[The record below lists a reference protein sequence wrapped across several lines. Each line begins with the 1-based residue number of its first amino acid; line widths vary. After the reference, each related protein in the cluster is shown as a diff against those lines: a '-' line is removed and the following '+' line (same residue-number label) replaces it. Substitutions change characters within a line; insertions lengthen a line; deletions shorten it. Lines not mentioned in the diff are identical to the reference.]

1 MHKRNLFNTFN
12 NFSTVIFPIRKITRL
27 IHKIYNKQRSHL
39 HIFYGIIVTMLHPK
53 DTQSL
58 KVSHDTSPTNSIRE
72 HRVSFLLML
81 DDFLSLLFLFSPL
94 PANHARSIIVHFR
107 FASFSIRAPVSATWP
122 NNASQRK
129 IERARGTKISV
140 HRGSRARDALRASNT
155 RGRGGGGKGRVI
167 IETPW
172 SGKKEGAHRGKLIC
186 REPLSTPFL
195 HDRQKRK
202 KSTRLPLGVRTVT
215 SSPRDQF
222 SKQFFPLLF
231 FLKFHEGKISIR

>member
-1 MHKRNLFNTFN
+1 
-12 NFSTVIFPIRKITRL
+12 
-27 IHKIYNKQRSHL
+27 
-39 HIFYGIIVTMLHPK
+39 MLHPK

-155 RGRGGGGKGRVI
+155 RGKGGGRGRERSRYHWNTLERKKRGGSSRQVNLPRASFNPLPPRQAEEKKINTVAPRGANCHKLSSRPVF
-167 IETPW
+167 ET
-172 SGKKEGAHRGKLIC
+172 I
-186 REPLSTPFL
+186 F
-195 HDRQKRK
+195 
-202 KSTRLPLGVRTVT
+202 
-215 SSPRDQF
+215 SSP
-222 SKQFFPLLF
+222 LLSQVSRRKNF
-231 FLKFHEGKISIR
+231 NTVNTCHVL